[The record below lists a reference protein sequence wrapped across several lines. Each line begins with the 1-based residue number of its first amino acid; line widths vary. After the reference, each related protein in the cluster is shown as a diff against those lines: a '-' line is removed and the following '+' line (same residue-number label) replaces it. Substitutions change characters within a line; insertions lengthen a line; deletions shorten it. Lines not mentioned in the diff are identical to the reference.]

1 MLYYILYIYIYIIY
15 YILYIIYYILY
26 IIYYILY
33 IIYYI
38 CYIIYYISYIIYYI
52 LYMLYYILN
61 YIYIPI
67 NQSSPWGRHALT
79 SLVFVAMPWLLQDR
93 QGLLGMLRGR
103 LLLLTLRTRPGQVQ
117 LALATLRR
125 HKSV

>member
-1 MLYYILYIYIYIIY
+1 MLY
-15 YILYIIYYILY
+15 YILYIIYYLLY
-26 IIYYILY
+26 IIYVILY
-33 IIYYI
+33 IK
-38 CYIIYYISYIIYYI
+38 
-52 LYMLYYILN
+52 L